1 MKLLALVVTLLASV
15 ALAEG
20 ALPVSLSANERAAL
34 EPSIAAA
41 RASNPDAFSRIA
53 ALRASLA
60 RIDASKRG
68 RYAPL
73 TSMLNAVPNATWAL
87 VDAIAFSGAVDAG
100 LPTSARIAWQAGLL
114 ESLGGRRDGKTEV
127 VLTAA
132 LRTPGLEPAVRRAAA
147 DALGR
152 LGTDTAA
159 AALVSA
165 GTSGPDREAVLA
177 GMGSCRRLVVTA
189 FLAQQLSV
197 ASAESEQLA
206 LVKALSINGNA
217 WALQTPQG
225 APVPAE
231 VPRLQSVAA
240 GALVKA
246 FVTASGRVKTEA
258 HDALRIVNAPDTA
271 GLLAQSR
278 ALDPAGVDGLIGVLG
293 K

>member
-1 MKLLALVVTLLASV
+1 VKQLALVVTLLASV

-20 ALPVSLSANERAAL
+20 ALPVSLSAKERAAL

-41 RASNPDAFSRIA
+41 RASNPDAFSRVA
-53 ALRASLA
+53 ALRTGLA

-68 RYAPL
+68 RYAPV

-87 VDAIAFSGAVDAG
+87 VDAIVFSGAVDSG
-100 LPTSARIAWQAGLL
+100 LPASARIAWQAGLL
-114 ESLGGRRDGKTEV
+114 ESLGGRRDDKTEA

-147 DALGR
+147 
-152 LGTDTAA
+152 
-159 AALVSA
+159 
-165 GTSGPDREAVLA
+165 TSGPDREAVFA

-197 ASAESEQLA
+197 ASTESEQLA

-246 FVTASGRVKTEA
+246 FVSASGRVKTEA
-258 HDALRIVNAPDTA
+258 HDALRIVNAPDTV

-278 ALDPAGVDGLIGVLG
+278 ALDPSGVDGLIALLG